1 MTHDFS
7 ASRPAGGLGRSA
19 LGKGLSALIPAPRFA
34 NQRDDFFLA
43 AIDTVEADPN
53 QPRQRF
59 DDEKLDELVASIKEK
74 GILQPIVVRRGDVPG
89 HHIVIAGER
98 RLRAA
103 KKAGLTE
110 IPVLV
115 KEVASSEA
123 LELALIEN
131 LQREDL
137 NAIEEAQ
144 AYQRL
149 LESESYTQD
158 VLARRL
164 GKNRSTI
171 ANALRLLKLS
181 AEHQAMVVEGR
192 ISAGHARCLL
202 AIEDDTQRAELA
214 AAITDKTLS
223 VREAE
228 DWVRRGRERA
238 EQVTDIEDAVDTAP
252 RQTPLQ
258 PYYEAVAADLAAALG
273 VPVQIQSR
281 GRKGRIS
288 ITFAS
293 LDELRRLKAQLDPAG
308 ELAQSA

>member
-1 MTHDFS
+1 MT
-7 ASRPAGGLGRSA
+7 LGRSA

-34 NQRDDFFLA
+34 NQRDDFFLCK
-43 AIDTVEADPN
+43 IDDVQADPN

-74 GILQPIVVRRGDVPG
+74 GILQPIVVRRASDGKPG
-89 HHIVIAGER
+89 YIVVAGER

-103 KKAGLTE
+103 RKAGLAE
-110 IPVLV
+110 LPVLV
-115 KEVASSEA
+115 KDVASSEA

-137 NAIEEAQ
+137 NPIEEAS

-149 LESESYTQD
+149 LESEDYTQD

-171 ANALRLLKLS
+171 ANALRLLRLS

-202 AIEDDTQRAELA
+202 AVEDDAQRATLA
-214 AAITDKTLS
+214 GHIVANELS

-228 DWVRRGRERA
+228 DWVRREREREQQA
-238 EQVTDIEDAVDTAP
+238 ESAAASESAEPATP
-252 RQTPLQ
+252 RVTPLQ
-258 PYYEAVAADLAAALG
+258 PYYDAVASELSAALG

-288 ITFAS
+288 ITFSS
-293 LDELRRLKAQLDPAG
+293 LEELRRLKAHLDPAG
-308 ELAQSA
+308 ELAQTA

>member
-1 MTHDFS
+1 MT
-7 ASRPAGGLGRSA
+7 LGRSA
-19 LGKGLSALIPAPRFA
+19 LGKGLSALIPAPRYA
-34 NQRDDFFLA
+34 NQRDDYFLCK
-43 AIDTVEADPN
+43 IDEVQADPN

-59 DDEKLDELVASIKEK
+59 DDEKLEELVSSIKEK
-74 GILQPIVVRRGDVPG
+74 GILQPIVVRRAPDGKPG
-89 HHIVIAGER
+89 YIVVAGER

-103 KKAGLTE
+103 KKAGLAE
-110 IPVLV
+110 VPVLV
-115 KEVASSEA
+115 KDVATSEA

-137 NAIEEAQ
+137 NPIEEAQ

-149 LESESYTQD
+149 LESEDYTQD

-171 ANALRLLKLS
+171 ANALRLLRLS
-181 AEHQAMVVEGR
+181 TEHQSMVVEGR

-202 AIEDDTQRAELA
+202 AVEDDNQRASLA
-214 AAITDKTLS
+214 GAIVANELS

-228 DWVRRGRERA
+228 DWVRRERDREQA
-238 EQVTDIEDAVDTAP
+238 ATASGAGSNDDTTDATTSRV
-252 RQTPLQ
+252 TPLQ
-258 PYYEAVAADLAAALG
+258 PYYDAVASELSAALG

-288 ITFAS
+288 IAFAS
-293 LDELRRLKAQLDPAG
+293 LEELRRLKAQLDPAG
-308 ELAQSA
+308 ELARTA

>member
-1 MTHDFS
+1 MT
-7 ASRPAGGLGRSA
+7 LGRSA

-34 NQRDDFFLA
+34 NQRDDFFLCK
-43 AIDTVEADPN
+43 IDDVEADPN

-74 GILQPIVVRRGDVPG
+74 GILQPIVVRRGDAPNRY
-89 HHIVIAGER
+89 IVIAGER

-103 KKAGLTE
+103 RKAGLTE

-115 KEVASSEA
+115 KEVATSEA

-181 AEHQAMVVEGR
+181 PEHQSMVVEGR

-202 AIEDDTQRAELA
+202 AVEDDQQRADLA
-214 AAITDKTLS
+214 ADIVSNDLS

-228 DWVRRGRERA
+228 DWVRRERDRVDT
-238 EQVTDIEDAVDTAP
+238 VTNIEDAPDAAAP
-252 RQTPLQ
+252 RVTPLQ
-258 PYYEAVAADLAAALG
+258 PYYDTVASELSAALG
-273 VPVQIQSR
+273 VQVQIQSR

-288 ITFAS
+288 ISFAS
-293 LDELRRLKAQLDPAG
+293 LEELRRLKAQMDPSG
-308 ELAQSA
+308 ELAKTA